1 MRRLLIWIV
10 NRRIA
15 TKVAASFGVL
25 VAIGLLVVVMTFPN
39 LWRIEASDTR
49 IVESFGTLIATKTVW
64 IDILKQESDVRGF
77 LLSKDATFL
86 DRAHADDADLET
98 ALGTMQRLVDNS
110 QSQRAR
116 IDKLRKLLEG
126 WHSQIFNSVGL
137 DSGAGASATL
147 GGEGALNRILR
158 TLKDIDAEDSRDLA
172 IRDQARA
179 QALKSAYW
187 TNGLAPL
194 IAFTAAALLAIAV
207 HRALSQ
213 PIAQLTDAMGRLAAG
228 DTSIELPCVAWR
240 EEIGAM
246 SRALA
251 VFQRT
256 TADAARLRE
265 EQHAMRTDRASLMVE
280 MADRFESVVG
290 TILADVTLSA
300 TQMQTSSEA
309 LLGLAEWTTSDVA
322 TVNGVTKEASS
333 TMQGIARETQ
343 QLSEAVSG
351 INDRMAHSTDIARQA
366 VAEADRTTISI
377 RSLAGSAEEVG
388 AVVELISGIA
398 RQTNLL
404 ALNATIEAARAGD
417 AGRGF
422 SVVAGEVKSLA
433 NETARA
439 TIQIRDKIEAIQT
452 AAGAAGSAIDQ
463 ISRTI
468 AEMAH
473 VVLETTTILETQGA
487 ATREMTR
494 GTQATAKLTAC
505 ASSQLEKVSKGA
517 LTTRSAATG
526 LLSSAKNLAHQSIV
540 LNDEAKRFVATV
552 RAS

>member
-1 MRRLLIWIV
+1 MRRLLNWIV

-25 VAIGLLVVVMTFPN
+25 VAIGLFVVVMTFPN

-98 ALGTMQRLVDNS
+98 ALGAMQRLVDGS
-110 QSQRAR
+110 PSQRAR

-126 WHSQIFNSVGL
+126 WHSQIFGSVGL
-137 DSGAGASATL
+137 DNGASAAL

-172 IRDQARA
+172 TRSQARA
-179 QALKSAYW
+179 QALQSAYW

-194 IAFTAAALLAIAV
+194 IAFTAAALLAVAV
-207 HRALSQ
+207 HRALSR

-280 MADRFESVVG
+280 MADRFENVVG
-290 TILADVTLSA
+290 TIVADVTLSA

-322 TVNGVTKEASS
+322 TVNGVTREASS

-473 VVLETTTILETQGA
+473 VVLETTTILETQGS
-487 ATREMTR
+487 ATREMMR

-517 LTTRSAATG
+517 VTTRSAATG